1 MPWASFET
9 NGKFCVFAL
18 DADNNKKGEALEC
31 YPTREAAQTY
41 VKGLYA
47 KEKKAEKE
55 ESVLHH
61 DHTLSVVAG
70 MLESFKAGARHSSN
84 DNSLIQKTHDMLC
97 ELGAACKEQPRGG
110 PFESTDKLTIF
121 KDASGK
127 YRWVSFSSSAF
138 RDRDKEIVSTKA
150 LADDVARADAD
161 GKYGPLRFWHEPGLD
176 IGYTDFNAM
185 EGRVLVESGGFH
197 DERIGEALKDYQD
210 ELGLSIGFTHP
221 ADEPDASGTYHNI
234 RRFERS
240 IVPADKASNLLT
252 QFVVKEEG
260 INMEDT
266 KKNLLEK
273 LIGTELAAKWI
284 GKAQDT
290 QKTAEESGLKF
301 KETEGEHPHAVDPP
315 SAEVKAE
322 PTGLTEGDV
331 KALINK
337 AFAEYD
343 ERKGAATKEI
353 EAQTTKETSELMVTL
368 KAMQEGQAEMT
379 KAVTMALQGVA
390 ELKGELP
397 RSQTGAQ
404 PFFRPSQDGPSIE
417 QLARSNNALGESM
430 KELAGNPSDPFAKF
444 YQAIIGPSQN
454 NTGQFVA
461 PDAPKGN

>member
-47 KEKKAEKE
+47 KEKKE
-55 ESVLHH
+55 
-61 DHTLSVVAG
+61 
-70 MLESFKAGARHSSN
+70 KAGARHSGS

-197 DERIGEALKDYQD
+197 DERIGEALKGYQD

-284 GKAQDT
+284 GKAQET
-290 QKTAEESGLKF
+290 EKAAEDAGLKF
-301 KETEGEHPHAVDPP
+301 KEEQGEHSHGFGLPP
-315 SAEVKAE
+315 AAEVKAE
-322 PTGLTEGDV
+322 ATGLTEDAV

-353 EAQTTKETSELMVTL
+353 EAQSTKETSELLVTL
-368 KAMQEGQAEMT
+368 KAMQDGQAEMT